1 VDAITRGDVE
11 DLLNA
16 VKAGRTAAGKPAK
29 RPPGTLARGG
39 AGAAA
44 QCVALAACILEFAG
58 RTGADNPARGVKKPK
73 PHPMQRFLSYS
84 ELGRLAESLDA
95 EIERTNAVHAVAAIR
110 LLALTGCRRGEI
122 TELPW
127 NEVDFERRLL
137 NLPD

>member
-1 VDAITRGDVE
+1 
-11 DLLNA
+11 
-16 VKAGRTAAGKPAK
+16 
-29 RPPGTLARGG
+29 
-39 AGAAA
+39 
-44 QCVALAACILEFAG
+44 
-58 RTGADNPARGVKKPK
+58 
-73 PHPMQRFLSYS
+73 MQRFLSYS